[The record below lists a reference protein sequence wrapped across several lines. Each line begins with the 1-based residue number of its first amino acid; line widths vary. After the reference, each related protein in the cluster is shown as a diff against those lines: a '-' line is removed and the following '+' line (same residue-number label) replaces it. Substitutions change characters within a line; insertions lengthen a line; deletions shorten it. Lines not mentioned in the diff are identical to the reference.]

1 MGVNL
6 PYRTTELVLC
16 PGRCVMTGTQL
27 YWLRLAVIL
36 VLFLLANGLIL
47 LFLTMCGTTVGRWL
61 IRFVKDAWGSGDG

>member
-1 MGVNL
+1 
-6 PYRTTELVLC
+6 
-16 PGRCVMTGTQL
+16 MTGTQL

-61 IRFVKDAWGSGDG
+61 WRKLTQL